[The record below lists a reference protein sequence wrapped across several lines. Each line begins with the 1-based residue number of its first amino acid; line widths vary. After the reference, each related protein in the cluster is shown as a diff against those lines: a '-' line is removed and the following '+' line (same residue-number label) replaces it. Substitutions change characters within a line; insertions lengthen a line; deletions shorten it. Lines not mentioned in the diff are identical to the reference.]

1 MVWIFLNQAINII
14 PTTFKIHLLL
24 ELIEMDVMTYF
35 IGLLFASFTA
45 GITKGSTV
53 CTMTCGPVLASYVAT
68 EYDKGWFNGLRAG
81 LIFNLPRI
89 VLITIFGAIVG
100 YLSSLF
106 FSSWFEKSLV
116 DLLFFGYAI
125 FGVYVILLGFTMYG
139 KTRRHSHGFIH
150 KLLTRLTDHASSK
163 NRVLVLMG
171 LFMGAVCLLEVSFF
185 DAIIISTA
193 SGIFGATAGIPTM
206 ITGALAML
214 VFGIGSMI
222 PLLIITM
229 ASGEIS
235 TNIQDKSLD
244 KVRSV
249 LGITLMVVG
258 FYMVLSKIPP
268 ILIILGLA

>member
-1 MVWIFLNQAINII
+1 MKNIEGIN
-14 PTTFKIHLLL
+14 L
-24 ELIEMDVMTYF
+24 F
-35 IGLLFASFTA
+35 IGLLVASFTA

-68 EYDKGWFNGLRAG
+68 EYDKGWLNGLRAG

-125 FGVYVILLGFTMYG
+125 FGGYVVILGFMMYG
-139 KTRRHSHGFIH
+139 KTKRHSHGFIH
-150 KLLTRLTDHASSK
+150 KLLSRLTDRTSNK
-163 NRVLVLMG
+163 NRVLILMG
-171 LFMGAVCLLEVSFF
+171 LIMGAVCLLEVSFF
-185 DAIIISTA
+185 DAIILSTA
-193 SGIFGATAGIPTM
+193 AGIFGATAGIPTM

-214 VFGIGSMI
+214 TFGIGSMV

-229 ASGEIS
+229 TSGWIS
-235 TNIQDKSLD
+235 TNIPDGSLD

-249 LGITLMVVG
+249 LGITLIVVG
-258 FYMVLSKIPP
+258 FYMILSKIPP
-268 ILIILGLA
+268 LLTVFGLV